1 MDKRYEQ
8 YAEDKK
14 ERKALLARL
23 SGRPDHEI
31 SFEDFDKLNLE
42 GYGKNLIDII
52 KECHMYPKSND
63 SKSYVIGLD
72 AEWGSGKTTFLSM
85 LYSYLDREYDE
96 GENPI
101 LPVYYNAWKG
111 DFWNNAFE
119 PFFDCIWN
127 SVPGWCKALKLY
139 ALADKWNI
147 PLTNREDAV
156 IDAAIAR
163 EGESGKLI
171 AGYGLHA
178 SGLLIASYLAKPLTA
193 EMDST
198 FRVDFI
204 CKDNIIVECKA
215 VSEVLGN
222 HRAQLFNY
230 MRILQKQCGVLVN
243 FYPFSAQVERY
254 FYDKDTHQIVA
265 TDGHV
270 IYNYDRR
277 MRVSSM

>member
-198 FRVDFI
+198 FRKKVEDEIEKIIGEVARKEQETEDFFPQYTAFQEAVKVLQVFLEDLT
-204 CKDNIIVECKA
+204 KDDRKV
-215 VSEVLGN
+215 
-222 HRAQLFNY
+222 
-230 MRILQKQCGVLVN
+230 
-243 FYPFSAQVERY
+243 
-254 FYDKDTHQIVA
+254 
-265 TDGHV
+265 V
-270 IYNYDRR
+270 IFEEDRN
-277 MRVSSM
+277 